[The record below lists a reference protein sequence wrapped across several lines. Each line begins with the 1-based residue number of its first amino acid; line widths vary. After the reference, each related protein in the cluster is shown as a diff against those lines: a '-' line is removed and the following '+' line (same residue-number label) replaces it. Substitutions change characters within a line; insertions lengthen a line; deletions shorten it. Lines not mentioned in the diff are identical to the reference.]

1 MPALEQRLSDY
12 LESITGS
19 VRPLREA
26 SGRPVLPLFLRERY
40 QLARLVLFGR
50 ECLLALEAPG
60 WESGSP
66 AEYAAHTR
74 AMQAQFSEPVTLVIP
89 RVESYARNRMVQAG
103 TPFIVPGSQLFMP
116 FMMVD
121 LRERFTGPGA
131 AAGLPLTPA
140 AQSILLY
147 HLLRKP
153 LQGMPLQEIAKLTSY
168 SGMTVTKVR
177 DEWEANGLCQT
188 SRAGR
193 SLVVEFPT
201 PGRKLWQM
209 AEPLLSSPVKKT
221 EWVRWKD
228 WESFGPPGLPAGY
241 TALAMTTMTEDDP
254 LPTWALPH
262 HACRRMLINGTF
274 HTVSGPEEANLRVE
288 AWKYDPRFLSDGSCV
303 DPLSLVLSL
312 RGDRD
317 DRVQQQLQTLLD
329 RALGGQQATSP

>member
-1 MPALEQRLSDY
+1 MPALEERLSDY

-19 VRPLREA
+19 VPPHREVPA
-26 SGRPVLPLFLRERY
+26 QARLPLYLRERY
-40 QLARLVLFGR
+40 QLARIGLFGR
-50 ECLLALEAPG
+50 ECLVALETPG
-60 WESGSP
+60 WETGSP
-66 AEYAAHTR
+66 AEYAAHAQ

-89 RVESYARNRMVQAG
+89 QVASYARNRMVQAG

-121 LRERFTGPGA
+121 LRERFTASGA
-131 AAGLPLTPA
+131 EAGLPLTPA

-147 HLLRKP
+147 HLLRRP
-153 LQGMPLQEIAKLTSY
+153 LQGMPLHEIAKLTGY
-168 SGMTVTKVR
+168 TKMTVTKVK
-177 DEWEANGLCQT
+177 DEWETNGLCQT
-188 SRAGR
+188 SRVGR
-193 SLVVEFPT
+193 SVVVEFPT
-201 PGRKLWQM
+201 PGRKLWHM
-209 AEPLLSSPVKKT
+209 AEQLLSSPVKKS

-228 WESFGPPGLPAGY
+228 WEKLGPPGLAAGY

-262 HACRRMLINGTF
+262 HAYRQMLSNGIF
-274 HTVSGPEEANLRVE
+274 HTVNGPEDANLRVE

-312 RGDRD
+312 RGDSD

-329 RALGGQQATSP
+329 GALIAPAALP